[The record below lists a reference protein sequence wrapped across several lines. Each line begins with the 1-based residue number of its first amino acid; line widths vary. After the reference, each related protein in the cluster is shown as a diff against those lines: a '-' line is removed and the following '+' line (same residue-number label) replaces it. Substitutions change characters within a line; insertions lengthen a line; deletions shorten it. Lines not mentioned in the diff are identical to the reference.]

1 MQWLKGFY
9 PIAVSLCIGL
19 LGAIFFLFIYSP
31 LPWLLSSIVGLRVAS
46 RFNTIPLKSPKRFS
60 APVRALLGMSV
71 LPLFIPSIRKKEA
84 R

>member
-31 LPWLLSSIVGLRVAS
+31 LPWLLSSIVGI
-46 RFNTIPLKSPKRFS
+46 TIPLKSPKRFS
-60 APVRALLGMSV
+60 TPVRALLGMSV